1 MGKQD
6 PYCTVICGPHSYRS
20 KTHIDAGVQ
29 AKWDLK
35 VGGCMVHGAC
45 VKPELGTHA

>member
-1 MGKQD
+1 MPVLLCSMGKQD

-20 KTHIDAGVQ
+20 KTHIGAGVQ

-35 VGGCMVHGAC
+35 VGDAWCTVH
-45 VKPELGTHA
+45 V